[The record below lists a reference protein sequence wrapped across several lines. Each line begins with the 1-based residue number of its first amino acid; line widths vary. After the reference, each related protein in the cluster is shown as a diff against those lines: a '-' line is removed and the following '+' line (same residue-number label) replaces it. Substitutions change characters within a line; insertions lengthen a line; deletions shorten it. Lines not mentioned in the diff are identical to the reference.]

1 MTDTNQQI
9 DLSSMFAQAH
19 GELCDAEFTEHV
31 IGQTDRS
38 RVRRVALR
46 LTIMLFLAFVAMPLQ
61 DAAHL
66 LAEYLVVPL
75 FPVDDDIL
83 RLAFAPLNSVGA
95 ALSAVLLFL
104 RLVYR
109 RIFFS

>member
-1 MTDTNQQI
+1 MTDTNQQM
-9 DLSSMFAQAH
+9 DLHTMFAQADSD
-19 GELCDAEFTEHV
+19 LRDAEFTAEV
-31 IGQTDRS
+31 IEQTDRS

-46 LTIMLFLAFVAMPLQ
+46 LTTMLLLVFVAIPLQ
-61 DAAHL
+61 DVAHL

-75 FPVDDDIL
+75 FPVDDDLL

-95 ALSAVLLFL
+95 VLSGVLLLL